1 MRYAPVRGAGR
12 SAPFRSR
19 VQHMVLLNKLL
30 IRVADIVIALF
41 ALLVFGLPMLLIALL
56 IRTEDRGPALFLQ
69 RRVGRDRKTF
79 SILKFRTMRV
89 DPLAGSGEVD
99 GQGPEAIAAARARF
113 RTTEVNDPRI
123 TRIGAPLR
131 LMHLDELPQLLNVL
145 AGDMSV
151 VGVRPDTPAQE
162 ADYSPSY
169 WVERHTL
176 RPGITG
182 PAQLFNARTLA
193 ERAELERRWLS
204 DPAIGTYVRTLFATI
219 GKVMKRSGI

>member
-1 MRYAPVRGAGR
+1 MVR
-12 SAPFRSR
+12 
-19 VQHMVLLNKLL
+19 LNALL
-30 IRVADIVIALF
+30 IRAADIVIALL
-41 ALLVFGLPMLLIALL
+41 ALLVFGLPMLVVALL
-56 IRTEDRGPALFLQ
+56 IRAEDGGPALFLQ
-69 RRVGRDRKTF
+69 RRVGRDRELF
-79 SILKFRTMRV
+79 SIFKFRTMRV

-99 GQGPEAIAAARARF
+99 GKGPDALAAARARF

-131 LMHLDELPQLLNVL
+131 VMHLDELPQLLNVL

-162 ADYSPSY
+162 ADYTPSY
-169 WVERHTL
+169 WVERHAL

-193 ERAELERRWLS
+193 ERTELERKWLTN
-204 DPAIGTYVRTLFATI
+204 PVIQTYIRTLLSTI
-219 GKVMKRSGI
+219 GKVAKRSGI